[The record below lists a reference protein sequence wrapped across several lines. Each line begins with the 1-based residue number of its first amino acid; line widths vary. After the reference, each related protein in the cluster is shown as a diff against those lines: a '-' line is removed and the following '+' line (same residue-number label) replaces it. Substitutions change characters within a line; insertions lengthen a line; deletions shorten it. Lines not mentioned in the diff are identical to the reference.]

1 MRCSLLLLAVSAV
14 LGNVHHISP
23 ELPHHEPLLEATNSA
38 WGFGAMH
45 SGSSVLCN
53 VHVTHSFPGA
63 SSKGSAMQT
72 YAPEDGPPENGVKQP
87 HVLGLNTARRSPKFG
102 GLQATATLARAF
114 VYHHVRAAHTHTP
127 CSSLASSLKLPPQS
141 TSTTYRLR
149 RRCPSALALP
159 AYSLYPSLIPSHVP
173 PAIHAGPNR
182 DGGDALHQYDADT
195 DALLSIVAA
204 VRRHHAPQRA
214 GQA

>member
-114 VYHHVRAAHTHTP
+114 VYHHVRAAHTHTVLLPRLLSQVTTAEHKHHLPAAPSLSLCP
-127 CSSLASSLKLPPQS
+127 CSP
-141 TSTTYRLR
+141 R
-149 RRCPSALALP
+149 
-159 AYSLYPSLIPSHVP
+159 V
-173 PAIHAGPNR
+173 
-182 DGGDALHQYDADT
+182 
-195 DALLSIVAA
+195 
-204 VRRHHAPQRA
+204 
-214 GQA
+214 

>member
-1 MRCSLLLLAVSAV
+1 
-14 LGNVHHISP
+14 
-23 ELPHHEPLLEATNSA
+23 
-38 WGFGAMH
+38 MH

-102 GLQATATLARAF
+102 GLQATATLAQSAEAR
-114 VYHHVRAAHTHTP
+114 VRRGTAHPGSRLRVPPRESGTHTHTP

-159 AYSLYPSLIPSHVP
+159 AYSL
-173 PAIHAGPNR
+173 
-182 DGGDALHQYDADT
+182 
-195 DALLSIVAA
+195 
-204 VRRHHAPQRA
+204 
-214 GQA
+214 